1 MANKVILL
9 GRLGSDP
16 EVSETTTGKMVAKF
30 SLATTET
37 YKHKTTTQWHKIVAW
52 GKLAE
57 ICQKWLAKGQQVYV
71 EGKISNREWEKD
83 GRKHYSTE
91 IVIDKMEFVG
101 SRGEKQ
107 TAGQEGYDDIPF

>member
-1 MANKVILL
+1 MANKLILL

-16 EVSETTTGKMVAKF
+16 EVTTTPKGTAVAKF
-30 SLATTET
+30 SLATSEKYKDKET
-37 YKHKTTTQWHKIVAW
+37 VQWHRIVAW

-57 ICQKWLAKGQQVYV
+57 ICGKYLTKGQQAYF
-71 EGKISNREWEKD
+71 EGKVTYQQWEKD
-83 GRKHYSTE
+83 GKKHYSTE

-107 TAGQEGYDDIPF
+107 TAAQDSCDDIPF

>member
-9 GRLGSDP
+9 GRLKADP
-16 EVSETTTGKMVAKF
+16 EVRHTTSSTAVAKF
-30 SLATTET
+30 TLATSET
-37 YKHKTTTQWHKIVAW
+37 YKGKTTTQWHRIIAW

-57 ICQKWLAKGQQVYV
+57 ICGKYLTKGQQVYL
-71 EGKISNREWEKD
+71 EGKITYQEWEKD

-101 SRGEKQ
+101 SKGEKQ
-107 TAGQEGYDDIPF
+107 TAAGEGYEDIPF